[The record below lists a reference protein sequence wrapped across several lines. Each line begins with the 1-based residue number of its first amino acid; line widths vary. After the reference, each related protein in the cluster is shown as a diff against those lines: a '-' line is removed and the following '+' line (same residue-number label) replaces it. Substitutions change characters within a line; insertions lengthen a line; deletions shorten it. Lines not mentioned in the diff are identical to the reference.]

1 MNFKIKCVLENEQLF
16 LPWKML
22 VVWPILMNRLLL
34 LRVRVVSF
42 ATTFSRVMLLNTRIT
57 RGVHRNLSGIF
68 KIKCYWHIYRTWLK
82 FYLKLLET
90 KLTRQGLTTLH
101 ASFMKGRCN
110 KCELSIMQYL
120 NTNKIC
126 LFPYTNILVVDKSN
140 N

>member
-1 MNFKIKCVLENEQLF
+1 M
-16 LPWKML
+16 
-22 VVWPILMNRLLL
+22 
-34 LRVRVVSF
+34 
-42 ATTFSRVMLLNTRIT
+42 
-57 RGVHRNLSGIF
+57 GVHRNLSVIDTF
-68 KIKCYWHIYRTWLK
+68 IE
-82 FYLKLLET
+82 LET